1 LNLILASKEA
11 VEVGIKNIGVDVFT
25 NEVAEKML
33 EVVES
38 YECEWHNQNL
48 KVKPIL
54 NVCGYRMNR

>member
-38 YECEWHNQNL
+38 YECEWNNNTL
-48 KVKPIL
+48 KVKPVYNL
-54 NVCGYRMNR
+54 CGYKMNR